1 MDIKITIKANR
12 LTISKLA
19 EEAETNDS
27 SFIKKLCTDILQK
40 IAVETK
46 SLSEAAKEINL
57 ENPYGFPAI

>member
-1 MDIKITIKANR
+1 MDIKITIKADR

-19 EEAETNDS
+19 EETETNDS
-27 SFIKKLCTDILQK
+27 SFIKKFCTDILQK

-46 SLSEAAKEINL
+46 SLSKAAKEINM